1 MARRTFTAFMCV
13 IALFALTSAPPV
25 RAADD
30 GASFARGVVLESL
43 ELRSKILNRAVRY
56 SIYLPPGYDANATHR
71 YPVVY
76 LLHGYPSEPHD
87 SETDWV
93 QQGAADRLTDEA
105 IAAGRLPPVIL
116 VMPDAGTTFYSNTID
131 GAVRYED
138 MFVEELLPFID
149 RTYRTRP
156 QRMFRSVAG
165 LSMGGYG
172 ALMLAMRHPTL
183 FSACAALSPGLRSE
197 EEMKNTMDAQYEQ
210 FWAPLYGAN
219 LKGEARLSEAWRTHA
234 PLGLAKTLPPEQLQR
249 TRWWIDM
256 GDDDFLSQGGDALH
270 TVLSQRQ
277 IPHEYRVRDG
287 GHEWIY
293 WRTGLIPALEF
304 LAKSYW

>member
-1 MARRTFTAFMCV
+1 MRLQVLAV
-13 IALFALTSAPPV
+13 LALQSLLLAAPGFADAPLRV
-25 RAADD
+25 E
-30 GASFARGVVLESL
+30 RGVVLESL
-43 ELRSKILNRAVRY
+43 ELKSKILQRAVRY
-56 SIYLPPGYDANATHR
+56 SIYLPPGYEANATHR

-93 QQGAADRLTDEA
+93 QQGSADRLVDEA
-105 IAAGRLPPVIL
+105 IAAGRIPPVII
-116 VMPDAGTTFYSNTID
+116 VMPDAKTTFYSNTVD

-138 MFVEELLPFID
+138 MFVEELTPFID

-172 ALMLAMRHPTL
+172 ALMLAMKHPDL
-183 FSACAALSPGLRSE
+183 FSAAAALSPGLRSE
-197 EEMKNTMDAQYEQ
+197 QELKDTPDAQYEQ
-210 FWAPLYGAN
+210 FWAPLYGAG
-219 LKGEARLSEAWRTHA
+219 LKGDARVGGAWRTQS
-234 PLGLAKTLPPEQLQR
+234 PLGMAQTLPVVQLKR

-256 GDDDFLSQGGDALH
+256 GDDDFLAQGGAALH
-270 TVLSQRQ
+270 IALRQRQ

-287 GHEWIY
+287 AHDWLY